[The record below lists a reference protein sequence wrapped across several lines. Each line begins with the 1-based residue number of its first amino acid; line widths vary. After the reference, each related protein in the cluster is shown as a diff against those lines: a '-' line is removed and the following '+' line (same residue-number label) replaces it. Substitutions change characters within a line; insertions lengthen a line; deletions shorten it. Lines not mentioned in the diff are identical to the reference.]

1 MHACFN
7 LHLYFSTPLL
17 CCHVEPISTMMAGI
31 AFASRVREQSVPQW
45 IMSAHLCNLA
55 LAERVCAAVADCG
68 GPIRVGNGKQLDADK
83 KSLSP
88 ALQGVRSSI
97 GD

>member
-1 MHACFN
+1 
-7 LHLYFSTPLL
+7 
-17 CCHVEPISTMMAGI
+17 
-31 AFASRVREQSVPQW
+31 
-45 IMSAHLCNLA
+45 MSAHLCNVA

-68 GPIRVGNGKQLDADK
+68 GPIRVGNGKQLDAEK

-97 GD
+97 RGSESIGYLNQHLLTTW